1 MTGTPHLVAIV
12 VTYNRL
18 DQLQVTLARLL
29 TEDCDLVLVVD
40 NASSDGTAEWLAGQL
55 ATQGDP
61 RLQVLRL
68 PENGGG
74 AGGFEAGLAMAR
86 DRWDPDWCVLMD
98 DDARPMPGAC
108 ALFRKLAAD
117 LDPDAEGADAVG
129 VIGAAVL
136 LPDGRVSEMN
146 RPGLNPFWH
155 PSLLWQTLVRGNR
168 AGFHLDDAAYA
179 PDAGP
184 RDIDLSSFVGYF
196 VSRGTMR
203 RAGLPEG
210 GLFIYGDDVLYS
222 LRLRRQRI
230 GIRFMPA
237 IRFEHD
243 CGTMDEG
250 FVYRPLWKI
259 YYHCRNGVDIARQ
272 AAGPVVFPA
281 ALAFYVMMW
290 WRRGQ
295 RCPAGERP
303 LYRKMMWAGLRDG
316 LRGRRGRNDAIHDM
330 ATLARPAVA
339 G

>member
-1 MTGTPHLVAIV
+1 VSERPHLVAVV
-12 VTYNRL
+12 VTFNRL
-18 DQLQVTLARLL
+18 DQLQITVERLL
-29 TEDCDLVLVVD
+29 AEACDLVLVVD
-40 NASSDGTAEWLAGQL
+40 NASSDGTADWLAAQS
-55 ATQGDP
+55 DP
-61 RLQVLRL
+61 RLHVLRL
-68 PENGGG
+68 TENSGG

-86 DRWDPDWCVLMD
+86 DRWNPDWCVLMD

-108 ALFRKLAAD
+108 AAFRSVAANI
-117 LDPDAEGADAVG
+117 DPDTGAVG

-155 PSLLWQTLVRGNR
+155 MDLLLQTFVKGNR

-179 PDAGP
+179 PGAAA

-196 VSRGTMR
+196 VSRGTLA

-222 LRLRRQRI
+222 LRLRRKGI
-230 GIRFMPA
+230 GIRFVPSV
-237 IRFEHD
+237 RFEHD
-243 CGTMDEG
+243 CATMGEG

-281 ALAFYVMMW
+281 ALAWYVMIW
-290 WRRGQ
+290 WRRGLY
-295 RCPAGERP
+295 CPAEDRA
-303 LYRKMMWAGLRDG
+303 LYRKMMWTGLRDG
-316 LRGRRGRNDAIHDM
+316 LRGRRGRNDVIHQM
-330 ATLARPAVA
+330 ATLARPVA
-339 G
+339 AG